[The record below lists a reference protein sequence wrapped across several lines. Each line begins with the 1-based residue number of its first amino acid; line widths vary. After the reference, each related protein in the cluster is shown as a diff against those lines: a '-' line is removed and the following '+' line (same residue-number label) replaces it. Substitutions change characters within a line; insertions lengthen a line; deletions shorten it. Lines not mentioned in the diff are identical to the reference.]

1 MRAIC
6 WPRGSSPHTRG
17 APSSK
22 SQYVSALG
30 IIPAYAGSTASTR
43 STPGTPRDH
52 PRIRG
57 EHFPAHDARFE
68 ITGSSPHT
76 RGAPYFFWAL
86 ICASGIIPA
95 YAGSTHASHILP
107 EQDGDHPRI
116 RGEHAAQLDGSQD
129 FVGSSPHTRGARRT
143 VNLLASEQ
151 GIIPA
156 YAGSTD
162 GYFCAYVPD
171 RDHPRI
177 RGEHPYP
184 AQKHRQRWGSS
195 PHTRGAL
202 LSVPTLLLPLGI
214 IPAYAGSTITL
225 MCMRTVTRDHPR
237 IRGEHSFAQLIQKVN
252 EGSSPHTR
260 GALSHGVCG

>member
-1 MRAIC
+1 MRVISCLSKTGIIPAYAGSTRRSWTARRTSWDHPRIRGEHGARSTSLHRN
-6 WPRGSSPHTRG
+6 RGSSPHTRG
-17 APSSK
+17 APMGT
-22 SQYVSALG
+22 SAHTYLIG
-30 IIPAYAGSTASTR
+30 IIPAYAGSTR
-43 STPGTPRDH
+43 LQCLH
-52 PRIRG
+52 EFI
-57 EHFPAHDARFE
+57 
-68 ITGSSPHT
+68 
-76 RGAPYFFWAL
+76 
-86 ICASGIIPA
+86 
-95 YAGSTHASHILP
+95 
-107 EQDGDHPRI
+107 
-116 RGEHAAQLDGSQD
+116 
-129 FVGSSPHTRGARRT
+129 V
-143 VNLLASEQ
+143 
-151 GIIPA
+151 
-156 YAGSTD
+156 
-162 GYFCAYVPD
+162 